1 VKLDRSFSRSL
12 SERHSMRNRGEANVV
27 MKDPPPI
34 HGLLL
39 LLLTLAVM
47 MVGTSLVSAQ
57 NNGSRRAHGA
67 GVDVPPP
74 ELHMTVQEA
83 ALVDAQKQSPQDES
97 VQGPLVGEPV
107 TPHVMDRDLRTIPK
121 AEPWKPGDPIR
132 EVPRGVRPP
141 TDRLKPRW

>member
-1 VKLDRSFSRSL
+1 
-12 SERHSMRNRGEANVV
+12 
-27 MKDPPPI
+27 MKDSPTI

-57 NNGSRRAHGA
+57 NNRSRRADGA

-83 ALVDAQKQSPQDES
+83 AALVDAQRQSPQDES

-107 TPHVMDRDLRTIPK
+107 TPHVMDKDLRTIPK

-132 EVPRGVRPP
+132 EVPRGVLPP